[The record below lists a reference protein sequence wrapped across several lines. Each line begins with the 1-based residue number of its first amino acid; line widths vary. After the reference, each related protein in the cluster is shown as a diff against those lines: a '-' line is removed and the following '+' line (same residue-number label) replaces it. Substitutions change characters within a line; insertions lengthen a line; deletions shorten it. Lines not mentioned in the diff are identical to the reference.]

1 MNMDDI
7 NRKLNS
13 DKRVKHGTFTVRDD
27 NGNIMDSVD
36 ADRRSKYGYNEYAI
50 LLSNRYK
57 RKPRDDARLDKQSLK
72 VVNGVT
78 VSDTTSVVP
87 SSEYV
92 VTTEKNA
99 TKNITGIIHVV
110 VSKCPNCGADLPI
123 RDVNNAGICTCEF
136 CNKDVY
142 VWAKGE

>member
-1 MNMDDI
+1 MIIDYEY
-7 NRKLNS
+7 L
-13 DKRVKHGTFTVRDD
+13 HG
-27 NGNIMDSVD
+27 
-36 ADRRSKYGYNEYAI
+36 YGYNEYAI
-50 LLSNRYK
+50 LIGRSGPSSKEGNRLG
-57 RKPRDDARLDKQSLK
+57 PQLLK
-72 VVNGVT
+72 AVNGIT
-78 VSDTTSVVP
+78 ISDTTTAAP

-92 VTTEKNA
+92 VTTENNESKNV
-99 TKNITGIIHVV
+99 TGIIHVV